1 MSPRQR
7 SGSRQ
12 CVYLFEISSVPT
24 GRSRGSRFRCSSC
37 MARSIPRYPLP
48 LASGCLRWRT
58 SQNGLSALPEAAIT
72 IWTTSAPLKSREIS
86 STLRG
91 GDGCHKGRIFRARTR
106 WGLDRMSA
114 HGPMPRSAWMFPA
127 LAVLLFAVATGLG
140 LDFTPSVGGLLFA
153 VVLLAILFGTVFAA
167 VHHAEVIAERIGEPY
182 GTLLLT
188 LAVTIIEVALI
199 ATIML
204 GDKPQP
210 ALARDTVFA
219 VVMIVCNGLVGLCI
233 FIGGL
238 RYREQDF
245 QVSGANL
252 YLSVLFVLATITLI
266 MPNYTLT
273 APGPIY
279 SAAQLGFVDLVT
291 LMLYGVFL
299 YTQTIRHSDYF
310 IKGGVG
316 AATETSSLSNRM
328 LALSIALLLISLLA
342 VALLAKKFSLVVDV
356 VTAMIGAPPAFAG
369 VLVALLILLPE
380 GVTAIAAA
388 RNNDL
393 QKSINLA
400 LGSSLATI
408 GLTIPA
414 VGVATYALDK
424 ERVLGLN
431 GQGMVLLLLTFV
443 LSMLTFGTGR
453 TNILFGLVHMVVFAV
468 FVFMVFV
475 P

>member
-1 MSPRQR
+1 
-7 SGSRQ
+7 
-12 CVYLFEISSVPT
+12 
-24 GRSRGSRFRCSSC
+24 
-37 MARSIPRYPLP
+37 
-48 LASGCLRWRT
+48 
-58 SQNGLSALPEAAIT
+58 
-72 IWTTSAPLKSREIS
+72 
-86 STLRG
+86 
-91 GDGCHKGRIFRARTR
+91 
-106 WGLDRMSA
+106 MSA
-114 HGPMPRSAWMFPA
+114 HGAMPKSAWIFPA
-127 LAVLLFAVATGLG
+127 LAMLLFAVATGLG
-140 LDFTPSVGGLLFA
+140 LTFKPSAGGLAFA
-153 VVLLAILFGTVFAA
+153 TLLLAILFGTVFAA

-204 GDKPQP
+204 GEKEVPT
-210 ALARDTVFA
+210 LARDTVFA
-219 VVMIVCNGLVGLCI
+219 VVMIVCNGLVGICI

-252 YLSVLFVLATITLI
+252 YLSVLFVLATITLV

-273 APGPIY
+273 APGPVY
-279 SAAQLGFVDLVT
+279 SVAQLAFVSIVT
-291 LMLYGVFL
+291 LILYGVFL
-299 YTQTIRHSDYF
+299 YTQTIRHRDYF
-310 IKGGVG
+310 ISDAAGDADGG
-316 AATETSSLSNRM
+316 SPMSNRM
-328 LALSIALLLISLLA
+328 LGLSVALLLLSLLA
-342 VALLAKKFSLVVDV
+342 VVLLAKKFSLVVDA

-369 VLVALLILLPE
+369 VVVALLILLPE
-380 GVTAIAAA
+380 GVAAISAA
-388 RNNDL
+388 RKNDL

-414 VGVATYALDK
+414 VALAGHVLNK
-424 ERVLGLN
+424 QLVLGLS
-431 GQGMVLLLLTFV
+431 GQDTVLLLLTFM

-453 TNILFGLVHMVVFAV
+453 TNILFGLVHVVVFAV